1 MKKLVLIIGIVI
13 GLLLVAAI
21 ALPFVIDANS
31 FRPTIEAKLSEGIA
45 RKVSI
50 GHLSLSIWSGELKA
64 DELSID
70 DDPAF
75 SSSPFFKAKSL
86 GVGVDVVPL
95 VFSHTLHVRS
105 LNFVEPEILL
115 LHGSSERWNFSS
127 LGGSGKAAPVAAQK
141 AASNAPAGTQFTVD
155 KFEITNGRVTI
166 GSSARSK
173 QTYESVNITA
183 DHVSPISS
191 FPFTLD
197 ARTPGG
203 GGVKLEGAAGPIDA
217 GDAAKT
223 PFNAKMNLKQVDLA
237 ATGLLDPSSGIAG
250 TVSYQGEIH
259 SDGKIAHSDGTATV
273 EKMRLVKAGS
283 PAGQPISI
291 HYASDYDLAKQSG
304 QLTKGELV
312 TGKSSVALSGTYDT
326 HGDST
331 LVHMK
336 LDAPSVPVEDIKA
349 LLPAVGVTLP
359 SGADLQGGTAAAH
372 LALDGPVD
380 KLVTA
385 GDVTL
390 SNAKLTGFGLA
401 SKLSAL
407 SLFSGMKSSPDTLI
421 QTMASKLKISPEGIQ
436 AEGIQ
441 LIVPE
446 VGTITGAGTIADN
459 GALNFKLL
467 ANLSQAGV
475 GGALSG
481 LVGRTGFGSATS
493 KGIPFIV
500 EGTSSNPRFVPDTNA
515 MIRGA
520 MPAQGN
526 GGTQPANVGNILQG
540 IFGKKKQQ

>member
-1 MKKLVLIIGIVI
+1 MKKLILIIGAVI
-13 GLLLVAAI
+13 GLVLVAAI
-21 ALPFVIDANS
+21 ALPFVIDADS
-31 FRPTIEAKLSEGIA
+31 FRPTIEGKLSAALA

-50 GHLSLSIWSGELKA
+50 GHLALSIWRGELKA
-64 DELSID
+64 DELSIA

-75 SSSPFFKAKSL
+75 SRAPFFKAKSL
-86 GVGVDVVPL
+86 GVGVDMVPL

-105 LNFVEPEILL
+105 LDFVEPEILL
-115 LHGSSERWNFSS
+115 LHGSSGRWNFSS
-127 LGGSGKAAPVAAQK
+127 LGGSGKDAPPTAQK
-141 AASNAPAGTQFTVD
+141 ATAGASGSSPLTVD
-155 KFEITNGRVTI
+155 KLEISNGRLTI
-166 GSSARSK
+166 GSSPRSK
-173 QTYESVNITA
+173 ETYEAVNITA
-183 DHVSPISS
+183 NHVSPDAS

-203 GGVKLEGAAGPIDA
+203 GGLELEGEAGPVNA
-217 GDAAKT
+217 SDAAKT
-223 PFNAKMNLKQVDLA
+223 PFHAKMNLKQVDLA

-250 TVSYQGEIH
+250 TVSYQGELH
-259 SDGKIAHSDGTATV
+259 SDGKVAHSDGTAKV

-283 PAGQPISI
+283 PAGQPVSI
-291 HYASDYDLAKQSG
+291 RYASDYDLAKQSG

-312 TGKSSVALSGTYDT
+312 TGKSTVALSGTYDT

-359 SGADLQGGTAAAH
+359 SGADLQGGTAVAH
-372 LALDGPVD
+372 LALDGPID

-385 GDVTL
+385 GDVKL

-401 SKLSAL
+401 SKLAVL
-407 SLFSGMKSSPDTLI
+407 SLFTGLKSSPDTLI
-421 QTMASKLKISPEGIQ
+421 QTMASNLRIAPEGIQ
-436 AEGIQ
+436 AQGLQ

-446 VGTITGAGTIADN
+446 LGTITGAGTIGEN

-467 ANLSQAGV
+467 ANLAQAGV

-481 LVGRTGFGSATS
+481 LVGQTGFGGATS
-493 KGIPFIV
+493 KGIPFLV
-500 EGTSSNPRFVPDTNA
+500 QGTSSNPRFIPDTNA

-520 MPAQGN
+520 MPGQA
-526 GGTQPANVGNILQG
+526 GGATQPATVGNILQG